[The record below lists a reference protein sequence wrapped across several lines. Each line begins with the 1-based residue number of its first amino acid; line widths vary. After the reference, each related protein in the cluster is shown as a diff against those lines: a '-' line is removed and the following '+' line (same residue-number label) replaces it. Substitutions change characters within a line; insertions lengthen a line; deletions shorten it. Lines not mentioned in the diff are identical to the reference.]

1 MLKFYKFWK
10 TSWNLFEYG
19 FKTLFEMILT
29 VVIDVFLFTK
39 VIIFLDD
46 EISQII
52 IQFGVNF

>member
-39 VIIFLDD
+39 VLSYFLMMR
-46 EISQII
+46 
-52 IQFGVNF
+52 FRK